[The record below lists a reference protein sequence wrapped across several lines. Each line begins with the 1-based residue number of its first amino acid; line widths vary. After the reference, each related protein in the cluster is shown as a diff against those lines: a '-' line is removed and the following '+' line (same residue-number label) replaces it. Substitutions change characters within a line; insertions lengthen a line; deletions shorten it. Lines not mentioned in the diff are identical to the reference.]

1 MKEMIDM
8 ARILSEMLVGNIYRR
23 FIYEAIN
30 RSDGFILSI
39 KKINIQK
46 EISPYNDSHMAML
59 KKAGLNFD
67 EIQFDWNCE
76 NDLLKKRN
84 QIYLYEYLPFCR
96 QLSRYFISE
105 VSANGTCDRRF
116 EIETGIDELLLQPG
130 GINNWLEP
138 RYPEDLAFIKN
149 NKLWFYSTTHEQ
161 NADLCLD
168 SFDDMIIWESIGI
181 KFLDSFDYKSDV
193 ENRICLE
200 V

>member
-1 MKEMIDM
+1 M

-84 QIYLYEYLPFCR
+84 QIYLYEYLPF
-96 QLSRYFISE
+96 
-105 VSANGTCDRRF
+105 
-116 EIETGIDELLLQPG
+116 
-130 GINNWLEP
+130 
-138 RYPEDLAFIKN
+138 
-149 NKLWFYSTTHEQ
+149 
-161 NADLCLD
+161 
-168 SFDDMIIWESIGI
+168 
-181 KFLDSFDYKSDV
+181 
-193 ENRICLE
+193 
-200 V
+200 